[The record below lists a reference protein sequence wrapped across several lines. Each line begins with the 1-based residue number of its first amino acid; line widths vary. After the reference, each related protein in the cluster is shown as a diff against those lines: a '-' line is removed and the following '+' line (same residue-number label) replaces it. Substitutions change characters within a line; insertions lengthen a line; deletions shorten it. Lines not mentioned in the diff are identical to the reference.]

1 MSVATVAGRAAT
13 LGLFAAASLLVACGE
28 APSESEQAGAVS
40 AAPPSADLS
49 GPVMLDAG
57 LVGNSVESSPGVR
70 VFKGI
75 PFAAPPVGELRWKEP
90 QPVAKWDGVRDASRF
105 GNVCIQP
112 PGPTEGPA
120 RLNIAV
126 LPDSPPLG
134 EDCLYLNVWT
144 GAASADERRPVMV
157 YFFGG
162 AFTEG
167 AGSVPLYDGDALAR
181 KGAVVVTMNYRLGPY
196 GFFVHPG
203 LTAESPHGASGNY
216 GLMDMLA
223 SLRWVQNNIA
233 AFGGDPSNV
242 TVFGQSA
249 GAMAIASLVA
259 SPEAKGLMHR
269 AISQSGSWLGLGP
282 APAMRTR
289 AQAEETG
296 LGSATEA
303 GVTTV
308 EQLRAM
314 SAADV
319 TAKLRGAGMIVD
331 GWVIPEDPSTTFEEG
346 RQNDVDVLVGS
357 NKDESF
363 FPGPRTAQEFAE
375 QARNRWGALVDEFL
389 ALYPHSTDAEAQA
402 SGAQQSNDGT
412 FWAMRLY
419 ADYQAQRGNKAYL
432 YFFAQNPPA
441 PVGEPAFP
449 AAHAAEVPYVFD
461 NVGELPLFPDRSDPK
476 LAAAS
481 AADLKVADQMSS
493 YWVNFAHTGDPNGAG
508 LPMWQEHRV
517 GESDRAIILDADV
530 SSERLPT
537 KARLELFDKLYAQMR
552 AR

>member
-1 MSVATVAGRAAT
+1 MSIASAAGRAGT
-13 LGLFAAASLLVACGE
+13 FGLLAAALLAACGE
-28 APSESEQAGAVS
+28 APREEAIAASPPPPAGLS
-40 AAPPSADLS
+40 A
-49 GPVMLDAG
+49 PVMLDAG

-75 PFAAPPVGELRWKEP
+75 PFAAPPLGTLRWREP
-90 QPVAKWDGVRDASRF
+90 QPVASWDGVRDASRF

-120 RLNIAV
+120 ARLNIAV
-126 LPDSPPLG
+126 LPDSPPPS

-144 GAASADERRPVMV
+144 GAASASERRPVMV

-167 AGSVPLYDGDALAR
+167 AGSVPLYDGDALAQ
-181 KGAVVVTMNYRLGPY
+181 KGVVVVTMNYRLGPY
-196 GFFVHPG
+196 GFFVHPA
-203 LTAESPHGASGNY
+203 LAAESPHDASGNY

-223 SLRWVQNNIA
+223 SLRWVQRNIA
-233 AFGGDPSNV
+233 AFGGDPGNV

-282 APAMRTR
+282 TPAMATR
-289 AQAEETG
+289 GPAEEAG
-296 LGSATEA
+296 LAAATEA

-319 TAKLRGAGMIVD
+319 TAKLGRGAGMIVD
-331 GWVIPEDPSTTFEEG
+331 GWVIPEDASKTFAEG
-346 RQNDVDVLVGS
+346 RQNAVDVLVGS
-357 NKDESF
+357 NKDEAF
-363 FPGPRTAQEFAE
+363 FPGARTVQEFEE
-375 QARNRWGALVDEFL
+375 QARNRWGELADEVL
-389 ALYPHSTDAEAQA
+389 ALYPHATDAEAQA
-402 SGAQQSNDGT
+402 SAAQQANDGT

-419 ADYQAQRGNKAYL
+419 ADYQVQRGNKAYL

-441 PVGEPAFP
+441 PAGQPPFP
-449 AAHAAEVPYVFD
+449 AAHAAEVPYVFN

-481 AADLKVADQMSS
+481 AADLEVADQMSS
-493 YWVNFAHTGDPNGAG
+493 YWANFARSGDPNGAG
-508 LPMWQEHRV
+508 LPTWQQHRV
-517 GESDRAIILDADV
+517 GESDRAIILDADP
-530 SSERLPT
+530 SSEMLPA
-537 KARLELFDKLYAQMR
+537 KARLELFDKLYARMR
-552 AR
+552 AQG